1 MAIHDT
7 LSLNANKSTKIP
19 EFRRFNRITTILILL
34 LPLGLSEKFIATSAI
49 CQWVISSITSLV
61 PGIAVISQSSRI
73 PQMVALE
80 MSIGWLLIALFII
93 LNLYRALW
101 IKRLFIRPTYLSP
114 GMFVFAYFGLIV
126 FIAMETSGFFSFY
139 YGTVGIFHPDSN
151 LFRNS
156 INMFIQTKI
165 GVLITGYIEV
175 IWLQMILIG
184 LVIFNVELVKK
195 LTKRSKPW
203 ELK

>member
-1 MAIHDT
+1 MAIQDI
-7 LSLNANKSTKIP
+7 LSLNTNEQTKIP
-19 EFRRFNRITTILILL
+19 ELRRFNRIPTILILL

-49 CQWVISSITSLV
+49 CQWIISIVSSWV
-61 PGIAVISQSSRI
+61 PGIEVISQSSRI

-80 MSIGWLLIALFII
+80 MSIGWLLVLLFII

-101 IKRLFIRPTYLSP
+101 IKRLFIRPTYLSLR
-114 GMFVFAYFGLIV
+114 MFVFAYFGLIV
-126 FIAMETSGFFSFY
+126 FITMETSGFFSFY

-151 LFRNS
+151 LFHNS
-156 INMFIQTKI
+156 INMLIQTKI

-195 LTKRSKPW
+195 LTKRRL
-203 ELK
+203 ENE